1 MSETKARI
9 GCNSQS
15 QVRARIY
22 QPVAMLVHAI
32 ASMPAKNAGALMA
45 VSGIKDAV
53 PLIHGPPG
61 CANLR
66 QMNSFD
72 ISNPV
77 RLAPCTNLSEIDVVL
92 GGETKLYR
100 SIIDLYHRLHP
111 ALIVVIPTCPSDM
124 MGDDF
129 GGIVEKAKKEVGCEV
144 IYSTGES
151 IPGRPIGYH
160 DVMCSVV
167 EQLLL
172 PKAPFSKI
180 ENSVNLINFP
190 IGANKNQF
198 MDLVPILDEMDVRV
212 NKICF
217 YNTRLADLYELPRAE
232 LNIIDF
238 PSPWIE
244 KMKEYFNVDYLVA
257 LTFGSDPDSGNPFGI
272 EGAARILFE
281 VAERLGLGKS
291 AGDLIEKKKAEAIE
305 RYKDLRERLK
315 NVKIAIL
322 DGLSFGPGIIMVR
335 DLQMKL
341 EAISY
346 HSFFMKSHGM
356 SDRAYNQLIEMD
368 IETAHRYDCE
378 PKILRDPAPEQEI
391 KVFKD
396 LEVQLVISNGGI
408 ARYNEEG
415 IRGFN
420 GVEFF
425 VHYMNVG
432 FDSAKILAES
442 LLDVLNTPIKRYPLI
457 NMIERDIQEPNL
469 IPQWKKL
476 GVIWRTIAEGGD
488 GGCLYG

>member
-172 PKAPFSKI
+172 PKAPFPKTKK
-180 ENSVNLINFP
+180 SVNLLNFP
-190 IGANKNQF
+190 MDVNKNQF
-198 MDLVPILDEMDVRV
+198 MDLIPILNEMGVKV
-212 NKICF
+212 NKIGF
-217 YNTRLADLYELPRAE
+217 YNTHLTDLYELPKAE
-232 LNIIDF
+232 LNIVDF

-244 KMKEYFNVDYLVA
+244 KMKDHLGVDYLA
-257 LTFGSDPDSGNPFGI
+257 ASSFGSDPDSGNPFGI
-272 EGAARILFE
+272 EGAARILLE
-281 VAERLGLGKS
+281 VAERLGIKES
-291 AGDLIEKKKAEAIE
+291 AERVIEKKKEEAME
-305 RYKDLRERLK
+305 NCGDLRKKLRGIR
-315 NVKIAIL
+315 IAVL
-322 DGLSFGPGIIMVR
+322 DGFSFGPAITLVSEFR
-335 DLQMKL
+335 MKL

-346 HSFFMKSHGM
+346 RSFFMKSHGM
-356 SDRAYNQLIEMD
+356 SDNAYNQLIEMD
-368 IETAHRYDCE
+368 IEATRRYGCE
-378 PKILRDPAPEQEI
+378 PEVLRDPTPEQELE
-391 KVFKD
+391 VFKD
-396 LEVQLVISNGGI
+396 RGVQLVVCNGGI
-408 ARYNEEG
+408 ARYNEAG

-420 GVEFF
+420 GVKFF
-425 VHYMNVG
+425 MQSMSIG
-432 FDSAKILAES
+432 FDSTRILAES
-442 LLDVLNTPIKRYPLI
+442 VIEALNTPIKKYPLV
-457 NMIERDIQEPNL
+457 NMIGKDAQEPNL

-476 GVIWRTIAEGGD
+476 GVIWRKIAEGGD